1 MADVLAYLTGH
12 LSQSSYNNL
21 IHTHPKWAFTAD
33 SRIETNGDIYIG
45 AYPPDGSVLYGY
57 DAYGGFVIG
66 LRYGDGG
73 EEELYHVYSTTK
85 DTSATLVKTAA
96 KNRGTV
102 TIFAMECGTHVAGD
116 SCETYNNGTI
126 YGTYTFMSAPSL
138 DSIWNYSPYN
148 GNSGVSKYE
157 TQIDVGYS
165 ASGDVASSMNY
176 MFEPLYSNWQ
186 NDGVVYSSPITWK
199 NLTPGTTY
207 RAWIQL
213 CNSAGNSAS
222 KYIDIRTLHSKP
234 SISISHDHS
243 TQAGL
248 ETLEISWSSDK
259 NIQKVQYSIDGS
271 DWIDYAS
278 GLNTRSG
285 TVIIS
290 TKDGSDLYDNT
301 EYRIQIRVQSTS
313 SYDSRWSDDS
323 DIITCRTDDRARL
336 YDSSPRNLNI
346 GDTLRIYKSN
356 ESGNSNEIR
365 LYITDS
371 DSLWKYQSSPSN
383 DYNISFTQDEWDTA
397 YRRFRSPANPS
408 ISTTEHNRIRLKIR
422 VVTYGRNREYTADYT
437 GYLIITGNMLT
448 AYTNVGGQV
457 KRGKA
462 WCNPSGDSPKRA
474 VTWIS
479 TGTGTWRRGI

>member
-1 MADVLAYLTGH
+1 MAQQIVGNIIRYPDTNLAHASPRWL
-12 LSQSSYNNL
+12 
-21 IHTHPKWAFTAD
+21 FTED
-33 SRIETNGDIYIG
+33 SRIEDDGSIYIG
-45 AYPPDGSVLYGY
+45 VKKKWSNMSSYNYSGWYIAYRYEDGTP
-57 DAYGGFVIG
+57 
-66 LRYGDGG
+66 GDD
-73 EEELYHVYSTTK
+73 LVHVTRLTDDSTA
-85 DTSATLVKTAA
+85 SY
-96 KNRGTV
+96 RGTAEKNHGAV
-102 TIFAMECGTHVAGD
+102 IIYLRWCGTNHDKGSTEHCD
-116 SCETYNNGTI
+116 DEGHI
-126 YGTYTFMSAPSL
+126 YGSYTLMSTPSL

-148 GNSGVSKYE
+148 GDSGVSKYE

-165 ASGDVASSMNY
+165 ASGDAASSMNY

-186 NDGVVYSSPITWK
+186 NDGVVHSSPVTWK

-285 TVIIS
+285 TVVIS

-346 GDTLRIYKSN
+346 GDNLRIYKSN

-462 WCNPSGDSPKRA
+462 WCNPSGSSPKRA